1 MGRRIVMVDTCQ
13 AGSVL
18 TATKIDIRRL
28 VKDIHDV
35 NAIIYSGSS
44 RQQSALETSKGG
56 VFTQAMLAGM
66 DGKAAYR
73 GKDLPF
79 SALRKYV
86 DAEVPRLNRA
96 IVADLFRSVTVVQR
110 ERAKNDNAVQ
120 PSAAAAKDDSVQEP
134 VAVVPK
140 DMENFVIFRRLRPGP
155 SAGRPHAKS
164 QN

>member
-1 MGRRIVMVDTCQ
+1 MLSSTQARRLVMVDTCQ

-18 TATKIDIRRL
+18 TATKTDIRRL

-44 RQQSALETSKGG
+44 RQQSALETRKGG

-66 DGKAAYR
+66 DGRAAYR

-79 SALRKYV
+79 SALRAYV

-96 IVADLFRSVTVVQR
+96 IVADLYRSVKVVER
-110 ERAKNDNAVQ
+110 ERAKKV
-120 PSAAAAKDDSVQEP
+120 AAMKDDSVQEP

-140 DMENFVIFRRLRPGP
+140 GMDDFVIFRR
-155 SAGRPHAKS
+155 K
-164 QN
+164 